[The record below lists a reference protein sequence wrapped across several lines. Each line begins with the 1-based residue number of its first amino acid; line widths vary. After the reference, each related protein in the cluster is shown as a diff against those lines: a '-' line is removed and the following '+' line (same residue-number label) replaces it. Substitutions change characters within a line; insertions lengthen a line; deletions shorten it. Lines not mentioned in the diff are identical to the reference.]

1 MNEEFVSF
9 DLAKKL
15 KEKGFKNN
23 CIGYYDY
30 AGEFHYNYESDIANK
45 EIYFCHNKYDNIWHR
60 DLVDAPTISQV
71 LKWLR
76 DDKKIHIMIDI
87 WKVDVDDII
96 YKWGYD
102 IVDLTTT
109 RVVGCDTQ
117 CANTYEQAA
126 IAGIEYCLDNL
137 I

>member
-1 MNEEFVSF
+1 MEDFVTF
-9 DLAKKL
+9 EIAKKL

-30 AGEFHYNYESDIANK
+30 AGEFHYNYKSAISNK

-76 DDKKIHIMIDI
+76 KEKNLHIAINI
-87 WKVDVDDII
+87 WGRT
-96 YKWGYD
+96 WGYD
-102 IVDLTTT
+102 IIELTGGNSLHWTAY
-109 RVVGCDTQ
+109 REDIKS
-117 CANTYEQAA
+117 YEDAA
-126 IAGIEYCLDNL
+126 LDGIEYVLDNL

>member
-1 MNEEFVSF
+1 MNEEFLPF
-9 DLAKKL
+9 ELAKKL
-15 KEKGFKNN
+15 KEKGLKNN

-45 EIYFCHNKYDNIWHR
+45 EICFCHNKYDNIWHE

-76 DDKKIHIMIDI
+76 EEEKRFVVIHPTGH
-87 WKVDVDDII
+87 DVH
-96 YKWGYD
+96 YYYT
-102 IVDLTTT
+102 VHNLA
-109 RVVGCDTQ
+109 RSFDTFEYTQ
-117 CANTYEQAA
+117 SFATYEEAA
-126 IAGIEYCLDNL
+126 LAGIEYCLDNL